1 VLRQPALGHW
11 GASLAC
17 FSRPKAMVFVMA
29 LDPEEFVILSDHGPM
44 KLHSAVAR
52 AMMLPPMERDHAS
65 ILRNGDLLNF
75 DVIKHLAARWDGH
88 PYRLSDSEMAVGAF
102 SLPQV
107 SL

>member
-1 VLRQPALGHW
+1 
-11 GASLAC
+11 
-17 FSRPKAMVFVMA
+17 MVFVMA

-65 ILRNGDLLNF
+65 ILRNGEPWLLNF
-75 DVIKHLAARWDGH
+75 GLIKHLAARWDGH
-88 PYRLSDSEMAVGAF
+88 PYCLSDAETAAGAF

-107 SL
+107 SP